1 MDLSKKYN
9 LQALNEYNFEN
20 INFDISF
27 GEISE
32 KELERL
38 KQEEKEEMERIKKE
52 SQASNKK

>member
-27 GEISE
+27 GEVSE

-52 SQASNKK
+52 SQAFNKK

>member
-9 LQALNEYNFEN
+9 LQGLNEYNFEN

-27 GEISE
+27 GEVSE

-52 SQASNKK
+52 SQAFNKK

>member
-27 GEISE
+27 GEVSE